1 MDVNQQNQLK
11 QNVFKRL
18 YSRLNDMQRAAV
30 LKTTGPVL
38 ILAGAGSGK
47 TTVLI
52 HRVANLIRF
61 GRASEAEGLP
71 NVWDDADFAFLQDY
85 ADGRVE
91 DDGRLESL
99 LAVQPV
105 RPWNI
110 LAITFTNKAAGE
122 LKERLSLALG
132 DRGGDVNASTFHS
145 CCARI
150 LRAEI
155 EHLGYTGNF
164 TIYDTDDSLRVIKE
178 CMKTLNID
186 DKHFAPRAILSAI
199 SAAKDTMEDVTMF
212 PAGGDYFEQV
222 AAKVYALYHKT
233 LKDANALDF
242 DDMILLTV
250 QLFEQFPEVLE
261 KYRNRFRYIM
271 VDEYQDTNHKQF
283 RLVELLA
290 GGSKNICV
298 VGDDDQ
304 SIYKFRGA
312 TIENILSF
320 EQQYPGA
327 SVIRLEENYRSTGT
341 ILDAANEVIANNTQ
355 RKGKTLWTSNEQGDK
370 ITVYRGVNEQAES
383 AFIAKTINENVKNG
397 ARYSDHAVLYRMNA
411 QSASLEQALI
421 RFDVPYRILGG
432 LRFFERK
439 EIKDMLA
446 YLCVLANPGDRLRLM
461 RIINEPKRGIGNATL
476 DAADQIADQLGISLF
491 EVISHAEDYPLLS
504 KKAGPLAKF
513 AEMMQSIMDGL
524 EERSISETFQ
534 LLLEESGYLQALK
547 AQGFEGQTRVEN
559 IEELGSTIAKY
570 EEETEEPTLAGFLE
584 EVALYTDLDN
594 YDPDADAVVLMT
606 LHSAKGLE
614 FPVVFIPGMEE
625 GIFPGMQSIYNPAEC
640 EEERRLAYVGITRAR
655 KRLYLCCAGERML
668 FGRTNRNRQSRFLEE
683 IPSTLVER
691 RDELAQ
697 RMQQQRAAAASAP
710 ATHRPAVNRGSS
722 IGSRAAAHPAAAPA
736 AFDISA
742 GDTVSHRVFGKGLVI
757 SITPM
762 GGDHLVEIAF
772 DKVGTKRIMS
782 NFAKLTKV

>member
-222 AAKVYALYHKT
+222 AAKV
-233 LKDANALDF
+233 
-242 DDMILLTV
+242 
-250 QLFEQFPEVLE
+250 
-261 KYRNRFRYIM
+261 
-271 VDEYQDTNHKQF
+271 
-283 RLVELLA
+283 
-290 GGSKNICV
+290 
-298 VGDDDQ
+298 
-304 SIYKFRGA
+304 
-312 TIENILSF
+312 
-320 EQQYPGA
+320 
-327 SVIRLEENYRSTGT
+327 
-341 ILDAANEVIANNTQ
+341 
-355 RKGKTLWTSNEQGDK
+355 
-370 ITVYRGVNEQAES
+370 
-383 AFIAKTINENVKNG
+383 
-397 ARYSDHAVLYRMNA
+397 
-411 QSASLEQALI
+411 
-421 RFDVPYRILGG
+421 
-432 LRFFERK
+432 
-439 EIKDMLA
+439 
-446 YLCVLANPGDRLRLM
+446 
-461 RIINEPKRGIGNATL
+461 
-476 DAADQIADQLGISLF
+476 
-491 EVISHAEDYPLLS
+491 
-504 KKAGPLAKF
+504 
-513 AEMMQSIMDGL
+513 
-524 EERSISETFQ
+524 
-534 LLLEESGYLQALK
+534 
-547 AQGFEGQTRVEN
+547 QT
-559 IEELGSTIAKY
+559 
-570 EEETEEPTLAGFLE
+570 
-584 EVALYTDLDN
+584 
-594 YDPDADAVVLMT
+594 
-606 LHSAKGLE
+606 
-614 FPVVFIPGMEE
+614 
-625 GIFPGMQSIYNPAEC
+625 
-640 EEERRLAYVGITRAR
+640 
-655 KRLYLCCAGERML
+655 
-668 FGRTNRNRQSRFLEE
+668 
-683 IPSTLVER
+683 
-691 RDELAQ
+691 
-697 RMQQQRAAAASAP
+697 
-710 ATHRPAVNRGSS
+710 
-722 IGSRAAAHPAAAPA
+722 
-736 AFDISA
+736 
-742 GDTVSHRVFGKGLVI
+742 
-757 SITPM
+757 
-762 GGDHLVEIAF
+762 
-772 DKVGTKRIMS
+772 
-782 NFAKLTKV
+782 